1 MDLKSKIILISGPT
15 ASGKSSFA
23 IKLAKKVSGEIINAD
38 SMQVYKQL
46 KILSSRPDKLKYQK
60 IIHHL
65 YGFHDVKKN
74 FSTGNWLKLVFK
86 KIDEL
91 FNQLK
96 STKDLSSAQIIEN
109 EIWEIWSIHPSDG
122 RRGFRLTELLTQGTR
137 LMNVGELGKAYKT
150 FTQIIAVEPD
160 WAEAWNK
167 RATVLYLMD
176 QYQSS
181 LDDIKITLAL
191 EPRHFGALSGQALNY
206 IELNEYEKAI
216 KSYKTVQK
224 IYPIMD
230 GAKKMIPQLEKLIKD
245 QAI

>member
-1 MDLKSKIILISGPT
+1 MKKTILIIFLSLLFFSNVN
-15 ASGKSSFA
+15 AEERNN
-23 IKLAKKVSGEIINAD
+23 KLDKLFI
-38 SMQVYKQL
+38 QL
-46 KILSSRPDKLKYQK
+46 K
-60 IIHHL
+60 
-65 YGFHDVKKN
+65 N
-74 FSTGNWLKLVFK
+74 
-86 KIDEL
+86 
-91 FNQLK
+91 
-96 STKDLSSAQIIEN
+96 TKELSSAQIIEN

-137 LMNVGELGKAYKT
+137 LMNIGELGKAYKI

-160 WAEAWNK
+160 WAEVWNK

-206 IELNEYEKAI
+206 IELQEYEKAI

-224 IYPIMD
+224 IYPTMD
-230 GAKKMIPQLEKLIKD
+230 GAKKMIRQLEELIKS
-245 QAI
+245 QAV

>member
-1 MDLKSKIILISGPT
+1 MKKILVILSL
-15 ASGKSSFA
+15 SLFFFSN
-23 IKLAKKVSGEIINAD
+23 INAEERNNKLD
-38 SMQVYKQL
+38 KLFTQL
-46 KILSSRPDKLKYQK
+46 K
-60 IIHHL
+60 
-65 YGFHDVKKN
+65 N
-74 FSTGNWLKLVFK
+74 
-86 KIDEL
+86 
-91 FNQLK
+91 
-96 STKDLSSAQIIEN
+96 TKELSSAQVIEK
-109 EIWEIWSIHPSDG
+109 EIWEIWSIHPSDD

-137 LMNVGELGKAYKT
+137 LMNMGELNKAYKI

-176 QYQSS
+176 RYQSS

-216 KSYKTVQK
+216 ESYKAVQK

-230 GAKKMIPQLEKLIKD
+230 GAKKMIPELEELIKD
-245 QAI
+245 QVV